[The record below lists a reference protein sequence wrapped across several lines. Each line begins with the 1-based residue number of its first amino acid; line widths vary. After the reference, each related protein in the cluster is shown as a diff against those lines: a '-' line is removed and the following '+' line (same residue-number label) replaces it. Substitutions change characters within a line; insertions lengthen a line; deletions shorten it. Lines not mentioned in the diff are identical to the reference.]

1 MNKSLVFTL
10 WITFFLGKN
19 LIAQESFL
27 KLDSIVVKEGELD
40 LLTQTGYP
48 YYSSGEDTVMINV
61 ASGQYVK
68 VRKTS
73 LTIRSSSAV
82 SITSELQD
90 LWLGTSS
97 NNYVD
102 LITSALR
109 WESPYP
115 SSGYA
120 FRTDVI
126 SSKTFK
132 IESFPDEFI
141 LNSTP
146 VFIVYR
152 NRNVVW
158 NVYYRMELLYFSVQ

>member
-10 WITFFLGKN
+10 SITFFLGKN

-90 LWLGTSS
+90 L
-97 NNYVD
+97 
-102 LITSALR
+102 
-109 WESPYP
+109 
-115 SSGYA
+115 
-120 FRTDVI
+120 
-126 SSKTFK
+126 
-132 IESFPDEFI
+132 
-141 LNSTP
+141 
-146 VFIVYR
+146 
-152 NRNVVW
+152 
-158 NVYYRMELLYFSVQ
+158 

>member
-102 LITSALR
+102 LITSALL

-115 SSGYA
+115 TSGHA